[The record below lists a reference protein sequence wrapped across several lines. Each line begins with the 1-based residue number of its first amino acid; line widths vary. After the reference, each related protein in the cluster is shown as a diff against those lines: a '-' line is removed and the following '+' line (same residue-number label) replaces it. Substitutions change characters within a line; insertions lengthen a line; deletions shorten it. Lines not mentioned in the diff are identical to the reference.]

1 MKKIK
6 FSIGIGYF
14 GCTQERV
21 YEYPDNVTEEQLE
34 DDFKDWVYDHLDAWY
49 EEVNEETEG

>member
-6 FSIGIGYF
+6 FAIGIGLV

>member
-6 FSIGIGYF
+6 FAVGIGLF
-14 GCTQERV
+14 GCMKEGV
-21 YEYPDNVTEEQLE
+21 YEYPDDVTEEQLE

-49 EEVNEETEG
+49 EEVAEESED